1 MGTERKSNGCRP
13 PCIRPVCRLIDT
25 LLADF
30 AGSGYRQSHTGSAF
44 SKGERDAGD
53 GGGES
58 GLELSIIDL
67 GCMST
72 GYAYGVPPDGNET
85 INLIRSA
92 VEPNNTF
99 LGAAEVYG
107 LYANN
112 EH

>member
-1 MGTERKSNGCRP
+1 
-13 PCIRPVCRLIDT
+13 
-25 LLADF
+25 
-30 AGSGYRQSHTGSAF
+30 
-44 SKGERDAGD
+44 
-53 GGGES
+53 
-58 GLELSIIDL
+58 
-67 GCMST
+67 MST
-72 GYAYGVPPDGNET
+72 GYVYAVLPDRNET